1 MNKYKRTG
9 KRSGHCVKC
18 GVFRECLHR
27 DHIVPKWQDGTEDD
41 SNIQYLCA
49 NCHENKSIAE
59 VRTPEFAI
67 WQALTNRLRWKDPVF
82 RKKTLEAMR
91 GVPKTEETK
100 ERMRKSAK
108 EYRATPEGKADLK
121 KAVHQRWLNGQSG
134 EVRRRKGKKWTEET
148 RAKYKESRSS
158 PEYRAK
164 LKAKLI
170 EAHAKPSYRESMR
183 VSQQA
188 RRALEQLLTPQQKLQ
203 KSIERSERKIAKLRL
218 LAEQDKDVEALS
230 IFDTSKTV
238 VQ

>member
-27 DHIVPKWQDGTEDD
+27 DHIVPKWQEGTEDD

-49 NCHENKSIAE
+49 NCHEDKSIAE
-59 VRTPEFAI
+59 TRTPEFAV

-91 GVPKTEETK
+91 GVPKTEDTK
-100 ERMRKSAK
+100 ERMRKSAR
-108 EYRATPEGKADLK
+108 EYRATPEGKEATK
-121 KAVHQRWLNGQSG
+121 KALRQRWINGKPESAHG
-134 EVRRRKGKKWTEET
+134 RKGTKWSDKT
-148 RAKYKESRSS
+148 RALNMKRLSS
-158 PEYRAK
+158 PEHKARH
-164 LKAKLI
+164 KAKMT
-170 EAHAKPSYRESMR
+170 EVHNRPSYRESAK

-188 RRALEQLLTPQQKLQ
+188 RRALEQLLTPQEKLQ

-218 LAEQDKDVEALS
+218 LAEKENDAEALAALAV
-230 IFDTSKTV
+230 SKV